1 MNKTVI
7 VSAKRTPIGAFMGV
21 LSAIPATKLGSIA
34 IKAALETVHLKPE
47 AVEEVIMGNV
57 ITAGEGQSPARQALL
72 GAGLPLSTAALT
84 VGKVCGS
91 GLKAVMLADQIIRSG
106 DASVIVAGGMENM
119 SLAPHAWERSRSGL
133 RLGDAKIVDLM
144 IKDGLWDPYGNCH
157 MGTIAEKCVTE
168 HKVSRTAQDEFA
180 KNSYLRAQAAIKAG
194 KFKDEIAVVSVTQ
207 KKGDAL
213 LVDTDEEPARG
224 NVEKLSDLKPAFDN
238 DGSVTA
244 GNASSISDGAAA
256 VVVMSEQK
264 AKELGMKPLVK
275 ILAHAQVSQAPDW
288 FTTAPALA
296 IEKVL
301 KQAKL
306 SVEQIDLWEIN
317 EAFAVV
323 SLVNNTQ
330 LKISADKVN
339 VNGGAVA
346 LGHPIGASGAR
357 ILVTLIHEMQRRPQV
372 KRGVASLCIGGG
384 EAVAMVIEKV

>member
-1 MNKTVI
+1 MSKTVI
-7 VSAKRTPIGAFMGV
+7 VAAKRTPIGAFMGA
-21 LSAIPATKLGSIA
+21 LSGIPATKLGSIA
-34 IKAALETVHLKPE
+34 IKAALEAVRLKAE
-47 AVEEVIMGNV
+47 TVEEVIMGNV

-91 GLKAVMLADQIIRSG
+91 GLKAVMLADQIIRCG
-106 DASVIVAGGMENM
+106 DAEVIVAGGMENM
-119 SLAPHAWERSRSGL
+119 SLAPHALEQSRSGL
-133 RLGDAKIVDLM
+133 RLGDGKIIDLM

-157 MGTIAEKCVTE
+157 MGNIAEKCVSE
-168 HKVSRTAQDEFA
+168 YKISREAQDEFA

-194 KFKDEIAVVSVTQ
+194 KFKDEIVPVLVPQ

-213 LVDTDEEPARG
+213 LVDTDEGPARG
-224 NVEKLSDLKPAFDN
+224 AVEKLSGLKPAFDKS
-238 DGSVTA
+238 GSVTA
-244 GNASSISDGAAA
+244 GNASSINDGAAA

-275 ILAHAQVSQAPDW
+275 IVAHAQVSQAPDL
-288 FTTAPALA
+288 FTTAPAQA

-306 SVEQIDLWEIN
+306 TVEQIDLWEIN

-323 SLVNNTQ
+323 SLVNNEE

-357 ILVTLIHEMQRRPQV
+357 ILVTLIHEMLKRSDA